1 MNTYVSGVS
10 VDSAWLFFFQ
20 AEDGIR
26 DLTVTG
32 VQTCALPIFAG
43 LRRIVQD
50 IREIRERIVVLQIGR
65 RIRTRV
71 SRCGQAL
78 RVALPRL
85 SGSYEL
91 TYHVVITHRSGEIV
105 VCSDGL
111 PGCQHEII
119 WNGRMCVG
127 KILGRQTALRNQTV

>member
-1 MNTYVSGVS
+1 MRIGTGGSAARAIMS
-10 VDSAWLFFFQ
+10 VVLRVGGDK
-20 AEDGIR
+20 GIIR
-26 DLTVTG
+26 NLIICEISEELAKRN
-32 VQTCALPIFAG
+32 QIAG

-85 SGSYEL
+85 PAAMSSRTTLSSLSVPEKL
-91 TYHVVITHRSGEIV
+91 SSVVIGF
-105 VCSDGL
+105 
-111 PGCQHEII
+111 P
-119 WNGRMCVG
+119 
-127 KILGRQTALRNQTV
+127 

>member
-1 MNTYVSGVS
+1 MS
-10 VDSAWLFFFQ
+10 VVLRVGGDK
-20 AEDGIR
+20 GIIR
-26 DLTVTG
+26 NLIICEISEELAKRN
-32 VQTCALPIFAG
+32 QIAG

-91 TYHVVITHRSGEIV
+91 TYHVVITYRSGEIV
-105 VCSDGL
+105 VRGDGL

-119 WNGRMCVG
+119 WNGRMRVG
-127 KILGRQTALRNQTV
+127 KILGRQTTLRYQTV